1 MLRALI
7 WLALLFVLA
16 TALAIVGRIDDGHVL
31 IVVADQRIDFPL
43 NLLIAGIVLGFIVLY
58 ALLRF
63 ARNLWTMPGRVSAYR
78 QRARMAKGHAAL
90 RESIGHLFAGR
101 FPRAE
106 KAARDAGL
114 LPENLNAAGVIG
126 ATAAHRMHEFARRD
140 EWLATVTAAD
150 WQDARLTARAD
161 MCAEARDPD
170 GALAALSEM
179 QAQGSRRIYAQQ
191 IALRAHQQLKHWG
204 EVLKLVKTLEKREAI
219 HTAVAVRL
227 RQLAGENL
235 LRDCRHNPDALLECW
250 NNLPATEKTS
260 PRLAELAAG
269 LLVDLQR
276 YAPARRIVEEALEH
290 NWDPRLLRR
299 YADCAGSEP
308 LALIQRAEAWRRDH
322 SEDPDLLF
330 ALGRLCLQQQLWGKS
345 QAFLE
350 SALKLLDASADKV
363 LSARLHRTLAQ
374 LHEELGN
381 HEQASQHYRASAL
394 AA

>member
-7 WLALLFVLA
+7 WLAFLMILA
-16 TALAIVGRIDDGHVL
+16 TALAILGRVDDGHVM
-31 IVVADQRIDFPL
+31 IVVSHQRIDFPL
-43 NLLIAGIVLGFIVLY
+43 NLLVVGIVVAFIAFY

-63 ARNLWTMPGRVSAYR
+63 ARNVWTMPSRVAAYR
-78 QRARMAKGHAAL
+78 QRARAAKGHEAL
-90 RESIGHLFAGR
+90 REAVGNLFAGR

-106 KAARDAGL
+106 KAARDASL
-114 LPENLNAAGVIG
+114 LPENTNAAGLLG

-140 EWLATVTAAD
+140 EWLATIKTAD
-150 WQDARLTARAD
+150 WQDARLTAKAD
-161 MCAEARDPD
+161 MCADARDAE

-219 HTAVAVRL
+219 HAAVAVRL

-250 NNLPATEKTS
+250 QNLPTSEKTS

-269 LLVDLQR
+269 LLVDLER
-276 YAPARRIVEEALEH
+276 FVPARKIVEEALEQH
-290 NWDPRLLRR
+290 WDPRLLRR

-308 LALIQRAEAWRRDH
+308 LALIQRAEAWQRDH

-350 SALKLLDASADKV
+350 GALKLTDDQV
-363 LSARLHRTLAQ
+363 LTARLHRTLAQ

-381 HEQASQHYRASAL
+381 REQASEHYRASAV